1 MKKPIDD
8 EAAAVRAR
16 RAQLIRAALGGL
28 ALPILASD
36 CASDPQPCLSVIP
49 DRPGDGSSAARD
61 EEPPPGWEGIWVSRR
76 TAASLGLPPI
86 GLRASL
92 TRGGF
97 EVFPPRAEVYAQLSG
112 PPGGP
117 LGFRAVALR
126 AGASRPD
133 VSAEELLR
141 AALEGATGLEPVVV
155 GAAERVTLGGEP
167 RMAQAVRTGR
177 EHAATDH
184 CLVRVPEK
192 EGADVGMLLVFSV
205 PAASE
210 PPTCG
215 AVLAHAA
222 LAELVGT
229 LQIEGG

>member
-1 MKKPIDD
+1 
-8 EAAAVRAR
+8 
-16 RAQLIRAALGGL
+16 
-28 ALPILASD
+28 
-36 CASDPQPCLSVIP
+36 
-49 DRPGDGSSAARD
+49 
-61 EEPPPGWEGIWVSRR
+61 
-76 TAASLGLPPI
+76 
-86 GLRASL
+86 
-92 TRGGF
+92 
-97 EVFPPRAEVYAQLSG
+97 
-112 PPGGP
+112 
-117 LGFRAVALR
+117 
-126 AGASRPD
+126 